1 MKRYSMLV
9 LVLVLVCAVFTGCRR
24 NDMGPLSPTN
34 EATTNTPSVPVTV
47 RATRPATEPST
58 HVTESTTHS
67 TEITNPTD
75 STNAT
80 EATQSRSG
88 GQQDSMR

>member
-34 EATTNTPSVPVTV
+34 EATTHTPTVPVTV
-47 RATRPATEPST
+47 PTTRQFS
-58 HVTESTTHS
+58 
-67 TEITNPTD
+67 
-75 STNAT
+75 
-80 EATQSRSG
+80 
-88 GQQDSMR
+88 